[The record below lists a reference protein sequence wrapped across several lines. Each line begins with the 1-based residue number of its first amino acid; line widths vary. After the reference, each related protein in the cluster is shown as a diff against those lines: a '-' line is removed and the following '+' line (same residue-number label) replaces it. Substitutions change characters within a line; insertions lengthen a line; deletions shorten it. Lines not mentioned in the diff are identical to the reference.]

1 MVRRFRN
8 TCVDSVSTT
17 YGALHTGKV
26 PKLKTMPEIQH
37 IALIIE
43 QKLVNVKDTC
53 SSAPQQNCKFRLLY
67 WQINKLFRTEIFI
80 SSSCSFIP
88 KLVMIDP
95 KIDTTFPPNYYIYVT
110 FQIEQ
115 HFKLPYREIPIYIY
129 IYPSGV
135 IYDFSFYN
143 LLAL

>member
-8 TCVDSVSTT
+8 TCVDSVYYLWSSP
-17 YGALHTGKV
+17 YRKSSQIGDNAWD
-26 PKLKTMPEIQH
+26 QH
-37 IALIIE
+37 LALIIE

-53 SSAPQQNCKFRLLY
+53 LSAPQQKCKFRLLY